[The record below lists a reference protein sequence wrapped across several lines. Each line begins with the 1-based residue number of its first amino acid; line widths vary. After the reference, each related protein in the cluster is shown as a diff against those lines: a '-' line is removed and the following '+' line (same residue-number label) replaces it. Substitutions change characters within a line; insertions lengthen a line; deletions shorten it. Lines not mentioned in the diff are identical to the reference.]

1 MTLSK
6 ELLEDNQYIIYSDG
20 RLYSEKIGGFL
31 KGMIDSSGYH
41 CYLVRINGKSK
52 FLRTNRLVAEYFV
65 ENPNNLEI
73 VNHKDKNKLN
83 NDYRNLEWV
92 SYSDN
97 IKDYYLKTPERKISK
112 AIYVEKLDNEIWVDI
127 KDFDRYQVS
136 NLGRIKVKATNRLMK
151 EDSGHKYS
159 RMILLNNKN
168 KRIHILV
175 HRLVY
180 CNFYQDFDLDGYVI
194 DHIDANPKNNALSN
208 LQKITPSENSKRQ
221 KRFQK

>member
-1 MTLSK
+1 MV
-6 ELLEDNQYIIYSDG
+6 DY
-20 RLYSEKIGGFL
+20 GGFL

-127 KDFDRYQVS
+127 KDFDKYQVS
-136 NLGRIKVKATNRLMK
+136 NLGRILKIMLYLIYKRL
-151 EDSGHKYS
+151 H
-159 RMILLNNKN
+159 
-168 KRIHILV
+168 
-175 HRLVY
+175 
-180 CNFYQDFDLDGYVI
+180 
-194 DHIDANPKNNALSN
+194 
-208 LQKITPSENSKRQ
+208 LQKILKDKKDFKNKVQRLVIIT
-221 KRFQK
+221 